1 MRTMIR
7 TEENELGTGRLE
19 ALADGI
25 FAFAMTLLVLGIDV
39 PESIPGNEADQAL
52 LQHLIGLIP
61 QFLVYA
67 LAFFTLGSLWYAH
80 QKHFRHIK
88 RADGRLI
95 WNNILGF
102 MFIALVPFT
111 TNLAG
116 DYGDHQMGI
125 LPFEVNMLL
134 LGLVFYGEWSYITSH
149 PQLLHQELDPLTLA
163 RSKEKNA
170 IIVVL
175 SLVCIGL
182 SFLIPAWSAM
192 PLAAA
197 PFIQLSGRY
206 RFQK

>member
-1 MRTMIR
+1 MRSA
-7 TEENELGTGRLE
+7 EENGLGTSRLE

-39 PESIPGNEADQAL
+39 PENIPGNQADQAL

-67 LAFFTLGSLWYAH
+67 LAFFTLGSFWYAH
-80 QKHFRHIK
+80 QKHFRYIK
-88 RADGRLI
+88 KADGRLI

-102 MFIALVPFT
+102 MFIALIPFT

-116 DYGDHQMGI
+116 DFGDHQMGI

-134 LGLVFYGEWSYITSH
+134 VGLVFYSEWSYIISNPH
-149 PQLLHQELDPLTLA
+149 LLHQELDPLIEA

-175 SLVCIGL
+175 SLICIGL
-182 SFLIPAWSAM
+182 SFIIPAWSAM
-192 PLAAA
+192 PLAMAS
-197 PFIQLSGRY
+197 FIRLSGRY

>member
-1 MRTMIR
+1 MRSA
-7 TEENELGTGRLE
+7 EESELGTGRLE
-19 ALADGI
+19 ALADGF
-25 FAFAMTLLVLGIDV
+25 FAFSMTLLVLGIDV
-39 PESIPGNEADQAL
+39 PANIPSTGADQAIL
-52 LQHLIGLIP
+52 RYLITLIP

-67 LAFFTLGSLWYAH
+67 LAFFTLGSFWYAH

-88 RADGRLI
+88 MSDGRLI

-102 MFIALVPFT
+102 MFIALIPFT

-125 LPFEVNMLL
+125 LPLEINMLL
-134 LGLVFYGEWSYITSH
+134 LGLIFYAEWSYVSSR
-149 PQLLHQELDPLTLA
+149 PQLLHQKLDPRIVN

-175 SLVCIGL
+175 SLICIGL
-182 SFLIPAWSAM
+182 SFVIPAWSAM
-192 PLAAA
+192 PLAMT

-206 RFQK
+206 RL